1 MTAAVPTE
9 RHAARP
15 TLAQRFH
22 RMDESRFGM
31 LLILPTALLLLVFLV
46 YPITYAVVMSFNR
59 IELTVSPDQRWV
71 GADNYGRVLG
81 DQVLRA
87 SVTRTL
93 VFAGLTVTICVGLAL
108 ILALILNEAFAGR
121 KFVRVMILLPWA
133 VAPVVNGVMWRYL
146 FQSNYGLVNAAL
158 YSLGLIHTYQAWLT
172 SAPLAITIAAVATAW
187 KGMPFAT
194 LILLASLQSI
204 PESLFR
210 AAKMDGAGVL
220 ARFRYIILPHLR
232 NTLIFAILLETIVS
246 LQVFDLIFTLTRGGP
261 GQGTVLLS
269 YLVYINA
276 FERLSLGRASAM
288 AVLLALLIM
297 ALSALSLSL
306 MIRRRPRGAA
316 VPAPEARGEA
326 AGEAA

>member
-1 MTAAVPTE
+1 MTAIPTE
-9 RHAARP
+9 QRAESP

-22 RMDESRFGM
+22 RMDESRFGL
-31 LLILPTALLLLVFLV
+31 LLILPTALILLVFLV
-46 YPITYAVVMSFNR
+46 YPIVYAVAMSFNR

-71 GADNYGRVLG
+71 GLDNYGRVLG
-81 DQVLRA
+81 DRVLRE
-87 SVTRTL
+87 SVVRTL
-93 VFAGLTVTICVGLAL
+93 TFAGLTVAICVGLSL
-108 ILALILNEAFAGR
+108 ILALVLNETFKGR

-146 FQSNYGLVNAAL
+146 FQSNYGLVNAVL
-158 YSLGLIHTYQAWLT
+158 YGLGVIPAYQAWLT
-172 SAPLAITIAAVATAW
+172 SAPLALTVAAVATAW
-187 KGMPFAT
+187 KGMPFVT
-194 LILLASLQSI
+194 LILLASLQGI

-210 AAKMDGAGVL
+210 AAKMDGAGVV
-220 ARFRYIILPHLR
+220 ARFRHIILPHLR
-232 NTLIFAILLETIVS
+232 NTLIFAVLLETIVA

-297 ALSALSLSL
+297 SLVALTLGLIL
-306 MIRRRPRGAA
+306 RLRPRAA
-316 VPAPEARGEA
+316 VIAQEGAD
-326 AGEAA
+326 

>member
-1 MTAAVPTE
+1 MVAVPSE
-9 RHAARP
+9 RGPARP

-22 RMDESRFGM
+22 RMDESRFGL

-46 YPITYAVVMSFNR
+46 YPIAYAISMSFNR
-59 IELTVSPDQRWV
+59 IELTVSPDQRFV
-71 GADNYGRVLG
+71 GMDNYGRVLG
-81 DQVLRA
+81 DRVLRE
-87 SVTRTL
+87 SVVRTL
-93 VFAGLTVTICVGLAL
+93 AFAGLTVAICVGMAL
-108 ILALILNEAFAGR
+108 ILALVLNEVFAGR
-121 KFVRVMILLPWA
+121 RFVRVLILLPWA

-146 FQSNYGLVNAAL
+146 FQSNYGLVNAVL
-158 YSLGLIHTYQAWLT
+158 YSLGLIPRYQVWLD
-172 SAPLAITIAAVATAW
+172 SAPAALTIAAVATAW

-194 LILLASLQSI
+194 LILLAALQSI
-204 PESLFR
+204 PEALFR

-220 ARFRYIILPHLR
+220 ARFRFIVLPHLR
-232 NTLIFAILLETIVS
+232 NTLIFAVLLETIVS

-297 ALSALSLSL
+297 ALSALSLAL
-306 MIRRRPRGAA
+306 LIRRRPRPLPAA
-316 VPAPEARGEA
+316 HGE
-326 AGEAA
+326 G

>member
-9 RHAARP
+9 RGSTRP

-22 RMDESRFGM
+22 RMDESRFGL

-81 DQVLRA
+81 DRVLRE
-87 SVTRTL
+87 SVVRTL
-93 VFAGLTVTICVGLAL
+93 VFAGLTVVICVGMSLVLAL
-108 ILALILNEAFAGR
+108 VLNEAFAGR
-121 KFVRVMILLPWA
+121 KFVRVLILLPWA

-146 FQSNYGLVNAAL
+146 FQSNYGLVNAVL
-158 YSLGLIHTYQAWLT
+158 YSLGIIPRYQVWLD
-172 SAPLAITIAAVATAW
+172 SGPVALTIAAVATAW
-187 KGMPFAT
+187 KGMPFTT

-210 AAKMDGAGVL
+210 AAKMDGAG
-220 ARFRYIILPHLR
+220 AFSRFRYIVLPHLR
-232 NTLIFAILLETIVS
+232 NTLIFAVLLETIVS

-297 ALSALSLSL
+297 SLIALVTGL
-306 MIRRRPRGAA
+306 MFRLRPRAAA
-316 VPAPEARGEA
+316 VAPDGAD
-326 AGEAA
+326 

>member
-9 RHAARP
+9 QRASKP

-22 RMDESRFGM
+22 RMDESYFGL
-31 LLILPTALLLLVFLV
+31 LLILPTAFLLLVFLV
-46 YPITYAVVMSFNR
+46 YPIGYAVAMSFKR
-59 IELTVSPDQRWV
+59 VELTVSPAQKWV
-71 GADNYGRVLG
+71 GLDNYGRILG
-81 DQVLRA
+81 DQVLRD
-87 SVTRTL
+87 SVVRTL
-93 VFAGLTVTICVGLAL
+93 IFAGLTVTIAVGLSL
-108 ILALILNEAFAGR
+108 ILALVLNEAFIGR

-146 FQSNYGLVNAAL
+146 FQSNYGLVNAIL
-158 YSLGLIHTYQAWLT
+158 YSLGIIPHYRVWLD
-172 SAPLAITIAAVATAW
+172 SAPLALTIAAVATAW
-187 KGMPFAT
+187 KGMPFIT
-194 LILLASLQSI
+194 LILLAALQSI

-210 AAKMDGAGVL
+210 AAKMDGAGIF
-220 ARFRYIILPHLR
+220 ARFRFIVMPHLR

-297 ALSALSLSL
+297 GLSALSLGL
-306 MIRRRPRGAA
+306 MLRRRVKPMRVVEG
-316 VPAPEARGEA
+316 
-326 AGEAA
+326 

>member
-9 RHAARP
+9 QRASKP

-22 RMDESRFGM
+22 RMDESYFGL
-31 LLILPTALLLLVFLV
+31 LLILPTALLLLIFLV
-46 YPITYAVVMSFNR
+46 YPIGYAVMMSFNR
-59 IELTVSPDQRWV
+59 VELTISPDQKFV
-71 GADNYGRVLG
+71 GMDNYGRILG
-81 DQVLRA
+81 DRVMRESIA
-87 SVTRTL
+87 RTL
-93 VFAGLTVTICVGLAL
+93 IFAGLTVTIAVGLSL
-108 ILALILNEAFAGR
+108 ILALVLNEAFVGR

-146 FQSNYGLVNAAL
+146 FQSNYGLVNAIL
-158 YSLGLIHTYQAWLT
+158 YSLGIIPQYRVWLD
-172 SAPLAITIAAVATAW
+172 SAPLALTIAAVATAW
-187 KGMPFAT
+187 KGMPFIT
-194 LILLASLQSI
+194 LILLAALQSI

-210 AAKMDGAGVL
+210 AAKMDGAGIF
-220 ARFRYIILPHLR
+220 ARFRFIVLPHLR

-306 MIRRRPRGAA
+306 MLRRRVKPMRVVEG
-316 VPAPEARGEA
+316 
-326 AGEAA
+326 

>member
-1 MTAAVPTE
+1 MTAIPTDRRVP
-9 RHAARP
+9 RP

-22 RMDESRFGM
+22 RMDESRFGL

-46 YPITYAVVMSFNR
+46 YPIAYAVVMSFNR

-71 GADNYGRVLG
+71 GLNNYSRVLG
-81 DQVLRA
+81 DRVMRE
-87 SVTRTL
+87 SIVRTL
-93 VFAGLTVTICVGLAL
+93 IFAGLTVVICVGLSL
-108 ILALILNEAFAGR
+108 ILALVLNESFKGR
-121 KFVRVMILLPWA
+121 KFVRVLILLPWA

-146 FQSNYGLVNAAL
+146 FQSNYGLVNAVL
-158 YSLGLIHTYQAWLT
+158 YSLGIIPVYQAWLT
-172 SAPLAITIAAVATAW
+172 SAPLALTVAAVATAW
-187 KGMPFAT
+187 KGMPFVT
-194 LILLASLQSI
+194 LILLASLQGI

-210 AAKMDGAGVL
+210 AAKMDGAGVI
-220 ARFRYIILPHLR
+220 ARFRHIILPHLR
-232 NTLIFAILLETIVS
+232 NTLIFAVLLETIVA

-297 ALSALSLSL
+297 SLVALTLALILRL
-306 MIRRRPRGAA
+306 RPRTAVIAQEGAD
-316 VPAPEARGEA
+316 
-326 AGEAA
+326 